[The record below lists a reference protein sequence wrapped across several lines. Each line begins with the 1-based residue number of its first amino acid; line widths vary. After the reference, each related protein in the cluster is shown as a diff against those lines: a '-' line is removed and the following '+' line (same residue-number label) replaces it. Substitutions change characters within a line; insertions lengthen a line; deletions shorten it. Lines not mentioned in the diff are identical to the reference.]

1 MLNRNRISLLFGLP
15 GAGKSTSLAKVLPLL
30 PHLVRLSGGS
40 LIAGKL
46 SAADRDGL
54 RKLDADE
61 ILTNQEM
68 LVLNF
73 NSALKQMSGEHV
85 VFDGHCMVKE
95 GARIVEIP
103 LSVVRRLCPDK
114 IIFFDVP
121 PPEIVE
127 RRLADRSRPNREVE
141 TVAEL
146 TTIRSRQIELSR
158 QYAAALG
165 IPFSIVSHENQLL
178 ETLRVFDDPSVA

>member
-1 MLNRNRISLLFGLP
+1 MFNGNRISLLFGLP
-15 GAGKSTSLAKVLPLL
+15 GAGKTTTLAKVLPLL

-40 LIAGKL
+40 LIADEL
-46 SAADRDGL
+46 SAANRDSL

-61 ILTNQEM
+61 ILTNQEK

-73 NSALKQMSGEHV
+73 NSTLKQMSGKHI
-85 VFDGHCMVKE
+85 VFDGHCLVKD

-103 LSVVRRLCPDK
+103 LSVVKRLYPDK

-121 PPEIVE
+121 PVKIVE
-127 RRLADRSRPNREVE
+127 RRLADRSRLDREVE

-146 TTIRSRQIELSR
+146 TTIRRRQIELSS
-158 QYAAALG
+158 QYAVDLG
-165 IPFSIVSHENQLL
+165 IPFVMASHQNQLL
-178 ETLRVFDDPSVA
+178 ETLRGNDSSSMA